1 MGNMTV
7 LGTHDGG
14 RNDCSGKTHDGGQNP
29 YGQYDC
35 SGNIHDDTQYGQY
48 DCSGNIHDGGQTMSN
63 MTVLGTQTVDKIW
76 EI

>member
-29 YGQYDC
+29 YG
-35 SGNIHDDTQYGQY
+35 
-48 DCSGNIHDGGQTMSN
+48 
-63 MTVLGTQTVDKIW
+63 
-76 EI
+76 

>member
-14 RNDCSGKTHDGGQNP
+14 RNMTVLGKHDGGQNP

-35 SGNIHDDTQYGQY
+35 SGNIHDDGQNM
-48 DCSGNIHDGGQTMSN
+48 GN
-63 MTVLGTQTVDKIW
+63 MTVLGTYTMVHI
-76 EI
+76 I

>member
-14 RNDCSGKTHDGGQNP
+14 RNDCSGRTHDGGQNP

-35 SGNIHDDTQYGQY
+35 SGNIHDDRHNMG
-48 DCSGNIHDGGQTMSN
+48 N
-63 MTVLGTQTVDKIW
+63 MTVLGTYTMVDKL
-76 EI
+76 